1 MSYLLLSINPIK
13 LIFTRY
19 FRAASSNDKIR
30 CNEEN
35 KNRASLSTRKKKLS
49 TRGGRNFS
57 LEFTFFDSV
66 KLPKTRG
73 PWKKR
78 ESAAA
83 GWLSNF
89 FPKTHVPQSKTL
101 LCSKPMSVVSCVSNT
116 KTTSFAQEPRKK
128 KHSVTRILLLIFSLS
143 KLARDKRKRIDPL

>member
-1 MSYLLLSINPIK
+1 MSNLLLSINSIK
-13 LIFTRY
+13 LIFTWY
-19 FRAASSNDKIR
+19 FRAASSNDKIC

-35 KNRASLSTRKKKLS
+35 KRRASLSTRKKKLS
-49 TRGGRNFS
+49 TRSGRNFS

-66 KLPKTRG
+66 KLPKTRS

-89 FPKTHVPQSKTL
+89 FLKTHVPQSKTL
-101 LCSKPMSVVSCVSNT
+101 LNSKPMSVVSCVSNA
-116 KTTSFAQEPRKK
+116 KTSFAQEPRKK
-128 KHSVTRILLLIFSLS
+128 KHSVTRILSLIFSLS
-143 KLARDKRKRIDPL
+143 KLARDKRKRVDPL

>member
-1 MSYLLLSINPIK
+1 MPYLPLSITRFFRTK
-13 LIFTRY
+13 RIFTWY
-19 FRAASSNDKIR
+19 FRVVSSNDKTC

-35 KNRASLSTRKKKLS
+35 ENRASLSARKKKLS
-49 TRGGRNFS
+49 TRGERNFS
-57 LEFTFFDSV
+57 LEFTFSDSV

-101 LCSKPMSVVSCVSNT
+101 LYSKPMSVVSCVSKA

-128 KHSVTRILLLIFSLS
+128 VQRNENSVVDLFS
-143 KLARDKRKRIDPL
+143 KQTCTW